1 MMDKCR
7 ACRQLAPSKASFASE
22 NFSTDEIEACS
33 LTNHCLGMPTVADL
47 SPTVSLQTF
56 EYLTVVGNV
65 PAENRVLSAATD
77 FVDAGGAL

>member
-1 MMDKCR
+1 
-7 ACRQLAPSKASFASE
+7 
-22 NFSTDEIEACS
+22 
-33 LTNHCLGMPTVADL
+33 MPTVADL